1 MRTYGRSSTSQIIQT
16 ANWASVSTG
25 GLRSAR
31 YSSERKQF
39 AIHSLGACR
48 DSYFFGRAR
57 TIVFGTINFG
67 KLAILIAIRLASR
80 RESSFAAGRPLG
92 SLSKYT

>member
-39 AIHSLGACR
+39 AIHSLHG
-48 DSYFFGRAR
+48 AR

>member
-39 AIHSLGACR
+39 AIHSLGAYR
-48 DSYFFGRAR
+48 DSYFLGELAR
-57 TIVFGTINFG
+57 LFLVQST
-67 KLAILIAIRLASR
+67 LAS
-80 RESSFAAGRPLG
+80 SQF
-92 SLSKYT
+92 